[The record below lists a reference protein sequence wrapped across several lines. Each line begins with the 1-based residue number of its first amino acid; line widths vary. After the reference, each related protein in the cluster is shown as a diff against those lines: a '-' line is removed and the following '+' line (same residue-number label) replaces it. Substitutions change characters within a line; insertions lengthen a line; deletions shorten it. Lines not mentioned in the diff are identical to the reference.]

1 MTTKKIIPVVLVF
14 IMLALTACSSTSGGG
29 ATQPSDVN
37 VVVPPSTNV
46 VVPPST
52 NVIVRPSRTVVVPP
66 NSTVVSP

>member
-46 VVPPST
+46 
-52 NVIVRPSRTVVVPP
+52 IVRPSRTVVVPP